1 MSQST
6 TVYSMLMDCSR
17 SLTGTFTQRDILM
30 WVRAHYP
37 EIREATLRS
46 HVQALTSNAAN
57 RERNHPILGSRP
69 PLFDRV
75 SHGVY
80 RVHVAGSSEAP
91 SSGPL
96 SEPRIPS
103 AERTLGQAIGVRR
116 NDHVARPTADIIL
129 VSCVKSKRDTGS
141 AAKDLYTSALFA
153 KERDYAERC
162 NVPWYILSA
171 KYGLVGPEEPIEPY
185 ELYLPTTSPDYQ
197 RAWGSQAIR
206 QLEAREGP
214 LRGRT
219 IEIHAGAT
227 YLGAVRAG
235 LTALGAI
242 VTEPLDGLR
251 MGERLA
257 WYSSNQ
263 LPAADR
269 LLQPE
274 IDASE
279 VQRMVEALRDDFT
292 ALTPSAFLA
301 TGGAGLKVPGL
312 YSWWV
317 DHEGASTLSRG
328 LELELAPGLIYA
340 GLAGATHWPSGKRS
354 TNTLWLRIQSMHLG
368 RKAQFSTFRLTL
380 GSVLA
385 CAATS
390 NRIDEEALSAWMHA
404 HLRVVT
410 APYLD
415 ADALGVVETEMLQ
428 AIDPPLN
435 LRGMPASNIRRRVTH
450 LRRAHSERPHL
461 ARPS

>member
-37 EIREATLRS
+37 EIREATLRA
-46 HVQALTSNAAN
+46 HVQALTSNATN

-91 SSGPL
+91 SPGSL

-103 AERTLGQAIGVRR
+103 AERTLRQAIGVRR
-116 NDHVARPTADIIL
+116 NGHATRPTADIIL
-129 VSCVKSKRDTGS
+129 VSCVKSKRHTGS

-153 KERDYAERC
+153 KEREYAERSK
-162 NVPWYILSA
+162 VPWYILSA
-171 KYGLVGPEEPIEPY
+171 KYGLVGPDERIEPY

-214 LRGRT
+214 LRGRM

-227 YLGAVRAG
+227 YLRAVRAG

-257 WYSSNQ
+257 WYSSSQ

-279 VQRMVEALRDDFT
+279 VQRMVDALRDDST

-317 DHEGASTLSRG
+317 DHEGASTLSHG

-368 RKAQFSTFRLTL
+368 KKAKFSTFRLTL
-380 GSVLA
+380 GSILA
-385 CAATS
+385 SAVGS
-390 NRIDEEALSAWMHA
+390 NQIDEVALSDWMHF

-410 APYLD
+410 APYVD
-415 ADALGVVETEMLQ
+415 ADVLGIVETEVLSE
-428 AIDPPLN
+428 IDPPLN
-435 LRGMPASNIRRRVTH
+435 LQGMRKSD
-450 LRRAHSERPHL
+450 LRTRLTALRKAATTDS
-461 ARPS
+461 AGG